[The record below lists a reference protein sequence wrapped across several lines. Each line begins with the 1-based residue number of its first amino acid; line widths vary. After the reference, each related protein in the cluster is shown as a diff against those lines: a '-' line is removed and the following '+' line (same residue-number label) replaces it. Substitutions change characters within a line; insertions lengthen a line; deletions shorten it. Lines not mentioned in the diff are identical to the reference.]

1 MVPEERSKS
10 GALMRVDHSG
20 EVCAQALY
28 SGQALTA
35 RDPAKREALL
45 QAAREEGDHLAWT
58 RDRLRELGAHQSFLN
73 PLWYAGSFT
82 LGAVAGLAGDRW
94 SLGWRELG
102 NGLLGGAT
110 KGFIDQVK
118 DGLVTDV
125 LGGLLDKGLTVA
137 TMGAIK
143 APLIGP
149 ALTLFQSGLVTDA
162 LSGHLTDG
170 KFAQGLGKQKDAIA
184 GSAKAMGSNFSKAW
198 NGDGGRAQ
206 TAAPACCTW
215 RS

>member
-1 MVPEERSKS
+1 MLSLADRWIVEFDRALRTLSGVAHPSRPSPAQGEDLTEMVPEERSKS

-73 PLWYAGSFT
+73 PIWYAGSFT

-94 SLGWRELG
+94 SLGFVVETERQVEAHLDRHLGELPA
-102 NGLLGGAT
+102 NDSRSRVILE
-110 KGFIDQVK
+110 QMR
-118 DGLVTDV
+118 
-125 LGGLLDKGLTVA
+125 LDEIRHA
-137 TMGAIK
+137 R
-143 APLIGP
+143 
-149 ALTLFQSGLVTDA
+149 Q
-162 LSGHLTDG
+162 
-170 KFAQGLGKQKDAIA
+170 AIA
-184 GSAKAMGSNFSKAW
+184 SGAAKLPQPIAAVMRATSKVMTGSAYW
-198 NGDGGRAQ
+198 V
-206 TAAPACCTW
+206 
-215 RS
+215 

>member
-1 MVPEERSKS
+1 MLSLADRWSVEFDRALRTLSGVAHPSRPSPAQGEDLTEMVPEERSKS

-94 SLGWRELG
+94 SLGFVVETERQVEAHLDRHLGELPA
-102 NGLLGGAT
+102 NDSRSRVILE
-110 KGFIDQVK
+110 QMR
-118 DGLVTDV
+118 
-125 LGGLLDKGLTVA
+125 LDEIRHA
-137 TMGAIK
+137 R
-143 APLIGP
+143 
-149 ALTLFQSGLVTDA
+149 Q
-162 LSGHLTDG
+162 
-170 KFAQGLGKQKDAIA
+170 AIA
-184 GSAKAMGSNFSKAW
+184 SGAAKLPQPIAAVMRATSKVMTGSAYW
-198 NGDGGRAQ
+198 V
-206 TAAPACCTW
+206 
-215 RS
+215 

>member
-1 MVPEERSKS
+1 MLSLADRWIVEFDRALRTLSGVAHPSRPSPAQGEDLADLVPEERSRS

-94 SLGWRELG
+94 SLGFVVETER
-102 NGLLGGAT
+102 
-110 KGFIDQVK
+110 QVEAH
-118 DGLVTDV
+118 
-125 LGGLLDKGLTVA
+125 LDKHLGEL
-137 TMGAIK
+137 
-143 APLIGP
+143 P
-149 ALTLFQSGLVTDA
+149 ANDSRSRVILEQMRLDEIRHARQ
-162 LSGHLTDG
+162 
-170 KFAQGLGKQKDAIA
+170 AIA
-184 GSAKAMGSNFSKAW
+184 SGAAKLPQPIAAVMRVTSRVMTGSAYW
-198 NGDGGRAQ
+198 V
-206 TAAPACCTW
+206 
-215 RS
+215 

>member
-1 MVPEERSKS
+1 MLSLADRWIVEFDRALRTLSGVAHPSRPSPATGEDLAELLPEERSKS

-35 RDPAKREALL
+35 RDPARREALL

-94 SLGWRELG
+94 SLGFVVETERQVEAHLDQHLG
-102 NGLLGGAT
+102 ALPAN
-110 KGFIDQVK
+110 
-118 DGLVTDV
+118 DGRSRVILEQMRRDEIQH
-125 LGGLLDKGLTVA
+125 A
-137 TMGAIK
+137 R
-143 APLIGP
+143 
-149 ALTLFQSGLVTDA
+149 Q
-162 LSGHLTDG
+162 
-170 KFAQGLGKQKDAIA
+170 AIA
-184 GSAKAMGSNFSKAW
+184 HGAANLPKPIATAMRVTSKVMTGSAYW
-198 NGDGGRAQ
+198 V
-206 TAAPACCTW
+206 
-215 RS
+215 

>member
-1 MVPEERSKS
+1 MLSLADRWIVEFDRALRTLSGVAHPSRPSPAASEDLAELLPEERSKS

-35 RDPAKREALL
+35 RDPARREALL

-94 SLGWRELG
+94 SLGFVVETERQVEAHLDQHLG
-102 NGLLGGAT
+102 ALPAN
-110 KGFIDQVK
+110 
-118 DGLVTDV
+118 DGRSRVILEQMRRDEIQH
-125 LGGLLDKGLTVA
+125 A
-137 TMGAIK
+137 R
-143 APLIGP
+143 
-149 ALTLFQSGLVTDA
+149 Q
-162 LSGHLTDG
+162 
-170 KFAQGLGKQKDAIA
+170 AIA
-184 GSAKAMGSNFSKAW
+184 HGAANLPKPIATAMRVTSKVMTGSAYW
-198 NGDGGRAQ
+198 V
-206 TAAPACCTW
+206 
-215 RS
+215 

>member
-1 MVPEERSKS
+1 MLSLADRWIVEFDRALRTLSGVAHPSRPSPAQGEDLSDLVPEERSKS

-45 QAAREEGDHLAWT
+45 HAAREEGDHLAWT

-94 SLGWRELG
+94 SLGFVVETERQVEAHLDQHLG
-102 NGLLGGAT
+102 ALPANDGRSRVILEQMRLDEIRHAQQAISRGAT
-110 KGFIDQVK
+110 KLPKPIATAMR
-118 DGLVTDV
+118 VT
-125 LGGLLDKGLTVA
+125 
-137 TMGAIK
+137 
-143 APLIGP
+143 
-149 ALTLFQSGLVTDA
+149 
-162 LSGHLTDG
+162 
-170 KFAQGLGKQKDAIA
+170 
-184 GSAKAMGSNFSKAW
+184 SKVMT
-198 NGDGGRAQ
+198 G
-206 TAAPACCTW
+206 TAYW
-215 RS
+215 V

>member
-1 MVPEERSKS
+1 MLSLADRWIVEFDRALRTLSGVANPSRPSPAAGEDLVELLPDERSKS

-58 RDRLRELGAHQSFLN
+58 RDRLCELGAHQSFLN

-94 SLGWRELG
+94 SLGFVVETERQVEAHLDRHLGELPA
-102 NGLLGGAT
+102 NDSRSRVILE
-110 KGFIDQVK
+110 QMR
-118 DGLVTDV
+118 
-125 LGGLLDKGLTVA
+125 LDEIRHA
-137 TMGAIK
+137 R
-143 APLIGP
+143 
-149 ALTLFQSGLVTDA
+149 Q
-162 LSGHLTDG
+162 
-170 KFAQGLGKQKDAIA
+170 AIA
-184 GSAKAMGSNFSKAW
+184 SGAAKLPQPIAAVMRATSKVMTGSAYW
-198 NGDGGRAQ
+198 V
-206 TAAPACCTW
+206 
-215 RS
+215 

>member
-1 MVPEERSKS
+1 MLSLADRWIVEFDRALRTLSGVAHPSRPSPAQGEDLTEMVPEERSKS

-94 SLGWRELG
+94 SLGFVVETERQVEAHLDRHLGELPA
-102 NGLLGGAT
+102 NDSRSRVILE
-110 KGFIDQVK
+110 QMR
-118 DGLVTDV
+118 
-125 LGGLLDKGLTVA
+125 LDEIRHA
-137 TMGAIK
+137 R
-143 APLIGP
+143 
-149 ALTLFQSGLVTDA
+149 Q
-162 LSGHLTDG
+162 
-170 KFAQGLGKQKDAIA
+170 AIA
-184 GSAKAMGSNFSKAW
+184 SGAAKLPQPIAAVMRATSKVMTGSAYW
-198 NGDGGRAQ
+198 V
-206 TAAPACCTW
+206 
-215 RS
+215 

>member
-1 MVPEERSKS
+1 MLSLADRWIVEFDRALRTLSGVAHPSRPSPAAGEDLTELLPEERSQS

-35 RDPAKREALL
+35 RDPGRREALL

-94 SLGWRELG
+94 SLGFVVETERQVEAHLDQHLG
-102 NGLLGGAT
+102 ALPANDNRSRVILEQMRLDEIEHARQAIVRGAAKLPKPIAAAMRVT
-110 KGFIDQVK
+110 SQVM
-118 DGLVTDV
+118 TR
-125 LGGLLDKGLTVA
+125 
-137 TMGAIK
+137 
-143 APLIGP
+143 
-149 ALTLFQSGLVTDA
+149 
-162 LSGHLTDG
+162 
-170 KFAQGLGKQKDAIA
+170 
-184 GSAKAMGSNFSKAW
+184 SAYW
-198 NGDGGRAQ
+198 V
-206 TAAPACCTW
+206 
-215 RS
+215 

>member
-1 MVPEERSKS
+1 MLSLADRWIVEFDRALRTLSGVAHPSRPSPAQGEDLTEMVPEERSKS

-94 SLGWRELG
+94 SLGFVVETERQVEAHLDRHLGELPA
-102 NGLLGGAT
+102 NDSRSRVILE
-110 KGFIDQVK
+110 QMR
-118 DGLVTDV
+118 
-125 LGGLLDKGLTVA
+125 LDEIRHA
-137 TMGAIK
+137 R
-143 APLIGP
+143 
-149 ALTLFQSGLVTDA
+149 Q
-162 LSGHLTDG
+162 
-170 KFAQGLGKQKDAIA
+170 AIA
-184 GSAKAMGSNFSKAW
+184 SGAAKLPQPVAAVMRATSKVMTGSAYW
-198 NGDGGRAQ
+198 V
-206 TAAPACCTW
+206 
-215 RS
+215 

>member
-1 MVPEERSKS
+1 MLSLADRWIVEFDRALRTLSGVAHPSRPSPAQGEDLTEMVPEERSKS

-94 SLGWRELG
+94 SLGFVVETERQVEAHLDRHLGELPA
-102 NGLLGGAT
+102 NDSRSRVILE
-110 KGFIDQVK
+110 QMR
-118 DGLVTDV
+118 
-125 LGGLLDKGLTVA
+125 LDEVRHA
-137 TMGAIK
+137 R
-143 APLIGP
+143 
-149 ALTLFQSGLVTDA
+149 Q
-162 LSGHLTDG
+162 
-170 KFAQGLGKQKDAIA
+170 AIA
-184 GSAKAMGSNFSKAW
+184 SGAAKLPQPIAAVMRATSKVMTGSAYW
-198 NGDGGRAQ
+198 V
-206 TAAPACCTW
+206 
-215 RS
+215 

>member
-1 MVPEERSKS
+1 MLSLADRWIVEFDRALRTLSGVAHPSRPSPAQGEDLTEMVPEERSKS

-20 EVCAQALY
+20 EVCAQARY

-94 SLGWRELG
+94 SLGFVVETERQVEAHLDRHLGELPA
-102 NGLLGGAT
+102 NDSRSRVILE
-110 KGFIDQVK
+110 QMR
-118 DGLVTDV
+118 
-125 LGGLLDKGLTVA
+125 LDEIRHA
-137 TMGAIK
+137 R
-143 APLIGP
+143 
-149 ALTLFQSGLVTDA
+149 Q
-162 LSGHLTDG
+162 
-170 KFAQGLGKQKDAIA
+170 AIA
-184 GSAKAMGSNFSKAW
+184 SGAAKLPQPIAAVMRATSKVMTGSAYW
-198 NGDGGRAQ
+198 V
-206 TAAPACCTW
+206 
-215 RS
+215 